1 MKCQVC
7 PIPGECGSPVF
18 GDGVVIIDDDLN
30 ATSEGSFFNF
40 TCADGFLSP
49 TAIIRTICSQNGFW
63 NPDPAHAICVNSAN
77 PTTGIDGTPP
87 PVSLTILTVICSI
100 AFFVVGLV
108 GGIACGSLVTYC
120 CNRDKHDLQPSQPPP
135 APFYED
141 IILPAKEELELKDN
155 VAYGHSF

>member
-1 MKCQVC
+1 MKWLSI
-7 PIPGECGSPVF
+7 PIPGECGLPMF
-18 GDGVVIIDDDLN
+18 GDDVVVIDDFN
-30 ATSEGSFFNF
+30 TTSEGSYFDF
-40 TCADGFLSP
+40 TCADGLSP
-49 TAIIRTICSQNGFW
+49 TAIIRTICSPSGSW
-63 NPDPAHAICVNSAN
+63 NPDPAHAICVNTSTN

-108 GGIACGSLVTYC
+108 GGIACGSLVIYC

-135 APFYED
+135 APFYEA